1 MLSKCGYAYLS
12 LLTEPIEAPRTGKY
26 EFAQRLF
33 LLLIIYFIK
42 KRMPFSI
49 RKAFFFIYNIS

>member
-12 LLTEPIEAPRTGKY
+12 LLTEPIETPRTGKY

-42 KRMPFSI
+42 KECLSNGERHSFL
-49 RKAFFFIYNIS
+49 YTT

>member
-12 LLTEPIEAPRTGKY
+12 LLTKSIEAPRIGKY

-42 KRMPFSI
+42 KECLSNGERHSFL
-49 RKAFFFIYNIS
+49 YTT

>member
-12 LLTEPIEAPRTGKY
+12 LLTKSIEAPRIGKY

-42 KRMPFSI
+42 KECLSPLERHSFL
-49 RKAFFFIYNIS
+49 YTT